1 MYLGPRDHTSI
12 LPRSGVKKD
21 FTATEKHFRR
31 LDSRKRAFGNSSAD
45 FKTDRPP
52 ESDSPRRARRDAGHR
67 PRHQLGQQAQYRS
80 LRPLGACAGDR
91 RPRVAPTQ
99 SRIACAR
106 SARHVA
112 PTDPGQDTWHFPAH
126 RGTRARAGRRDDR
139 GEPRDRPPAHRR
151 C

>member
-52 ESDSPRRARRDAGHR
+52 ESDSPR
-67 PRHQLGQQAQYRS
+67 
-80 LRPLGACAGDR
+80 LGACAGDR